1 MFLPSCSQMVCLWVY
16 WKTGQP
22 TFLPCCTA
30 LSWVAY
36 VLSLLFLT
44 LSYFPSLSLFLS
56 LSLLLALYCLSLSH
70 SLSLLHVY
78 PLSLA
83 CFPFSLTSLFSLV
96 HAPPPP
102 LSLSFFPTHTA
113 LQSGALYRLFPP
125 LAYSVQGHRSMHYIK
140 GYKWR
145 QNTTFTPPTVL
156 PVKGSGTA
164 RNRLARRCERSTM
177 GIIGT
182 DPSGGGRT
190 RVGENGDCLK

>member
-1 MFLPSCSQMVCLWVY
+1 MTITQRPSVFLPSCSQMVCLWVY

-70 SLSLLHVY
+70 LLSLLHVY

-96 HAPPPP
+96 HAPPPSSVSFV
-102 LSLSFFPTHTA
+102 LSHTHSTSKRGSLQAVSPPGVFCAGPQINA
-113 LQSGALYRLFPP
+113 L
-125 LAYSVQGHRSMHYIK
+125 H
-140 GYKWR
+140 
-145 QNTTFTPPTVL
+145 
-156 PVKGSGTA
+156 
-164 RNRLARRCERSTM
+164 
-177 GIIGT
+177 
-182 DPSGGGRT
+182 
-190 RVGENGDCLK
+190 

>member
-1 MFLPSCSQMVCLWVY
+1 MLHCAVLGSVCSLP
-16 WKTGQP
+16 P
-22 TFLPCCTA
+22 
-30 LSWVAY
+30 LSDSLL
-36 VLSLLFLT
+36 LSLSFSLPFT
-44 LSYFPSLSLFLS
+44 LSLACSLLPLSFSLAFSSACLPPLSLAS
-56 LSLLLALYCLSLSH
+56 LSLLLAY
-70 SLSLLHVY
+70 SLLCM
-78 PLSLA
+78 P
-83 CFPFSLTSLFSLV
+83 
-96 HAPPPP
+96 PPPP